1 MEWISEL
8 EAIERRAARINVRMH
23 RLCREAGVPSNNLT
37 RWRQGGSPKM
47 STFRRDMDKLW
58 ATLKR
63 MEADLLRSLSDEV
76 GRDDRG
82 GGTCALRPGAA
93 A

>member
-1 MEWISEL
+1 MEWIAEL
-8 EAIERRAARINVRMH
+8 DEIERRASRINVRMH

-58 ATLKR
+58 STLKR
-63 MEADLLRSLSDEV
+63 MEADLLRSLSAEAA
-76 GRDDRG
+76 RDDRG
-82 GGTCALRPGAA
+82 GKTCAMRPGAA